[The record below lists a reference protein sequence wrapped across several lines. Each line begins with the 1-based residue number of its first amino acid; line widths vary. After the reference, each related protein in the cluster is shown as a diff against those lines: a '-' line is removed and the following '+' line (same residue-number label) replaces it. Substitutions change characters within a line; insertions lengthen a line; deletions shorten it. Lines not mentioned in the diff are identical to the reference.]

1 MIFDRL
7 MPRPPD
13 PATIERLK
21 SIVGEGGWTD
31 DPAELL
37 PQLREWRN
45 RYQGRTPLLLR
56 PDRSEQVAS
65 IVKTCAEADVA
76 VVPQGG
82 NTGLVGGQIPSLDGT
97 QILLSLTRMRRV
109 RSVDPIDNTITV
121 EAGCTLLAVQEAAAA
136 HDRLFPLSL
145 AAEGSCQI
153 GGNLSTNAGGVHV
166 LRYGN
171 ARELVLGLEV
181 VTPDGE
187 LWDGLRALRK
197 DNTGYDL
204 KHLFLGA
211 EGTLGV
217 ITAAVLKLF
226 PRHRHVE
233 TVFAAVPSVQAAVA
247 LLSLVRE
254 ATHDAVLAFE
264 LICRRALEFVTRHL
278 PGTSDPLPAPSP
290 WYVLFDLTCDRAT
303 AEQALADA
311 ARAQLVDDA
320 ALADAPARAA
330 ALWRLREGISE
341 SQKGEG
347 ASIKHDISVPVSRIP
362 ALVEQVTAAVTALVP
377 GIRPV
382 PFGHVGDGNLHFNFS
397 QPPGADPAAFL
408 ARDDDVHKVVH
419 DITAQLGGSIS
430 AEHGIGVAKREEIR
444 RYKSPLEIALMRR
457 IKNALDPRGIM
468 NPGKGVA

>member
-1 MIFDRL
+1 MISDPT

-31 DPAELL
+31 DPAELA

-56 PDRSEQVAS
+56 PAGSREVAAV
-65 IVKTCAEADVA
+65 VKVCAEAEVG

-97 QILLSLTRMRRV
+97 QILLSLARMRRV
-109 RSVDPIDNTITV
+109 RTVDPIDNTITV

-136 HDRLFPLSL
+136 RDRLFPLSL

-226 PRHRHVE
+226 PRHRQVQ

-247 LLSLVRE
+247 LLTLIRE

-264 LICRRALEFVTRHL
+264 LICRSALEFVTRHL

-311 ARAQLVDDA
+311 ARAQLIDDA
-320 ALADAPARAA
+320 AVAENPTRAA
-330 ALWRLREGISE
+330 GLWKLREGISE

-362 ALVEQVTAAVTALVP
+362 ALVERVTAAVTALVP

-397 QPPGADPAAFL
+397 QPPGADPKAFM

-457 IKNALDPRGIM
+457 IKDALDPRGIM

>member
-1 MIFDRL
+1 
-7 MPRPPD
+7 MPRPPE
-13 PATIERLK
+13 PSTLERLK
-21 SIVGEGGWTD
+21 AIVGEGAWTD
-31 DPAELL
+31 DPAEMA

-45 RYQGRTPLLLR
+45 RYVGRTPLLLR
-56 PDRSEQVAS
+56 PGRAEEVAA
-65 IVKTCAEADVA
+65 IVRVCAEAEVG

-82 NTGLVGGQIPSLDGT
+82 NTGLVGGQIPSGDGS
-97 QILLSLTRMRRV
+97 QVLVNLGRLRRV
-109 RSVDPIDNTITV
+109 RAVDPVDNTITV
-121 EAGCTLLAVQEAAAA
+121 EAGCTLAAVQEAAAA
-136 HDRLFPLSL
+136 HERLFPLSL

-211 EGTLGV
+211 EGTLGI

-226 PRHRHVE
+226 PRHRQVE
-233 TVFAAVPSVQAAVA
+233 TIFAAVPSVEAAVA

-278 PGTSDPLPAPSP
+278 PGATDPLTQPSP
-290 WYVLFDLTCDRAT
+290 WYVLFDLTCGRAV

-311 ARAQLVDDA
+311 AQAQLIGDA
-320 ALADAPARAA
+320 VLASTPAQSA
-330 ALWRLREGISE
+330 ALWKLREGISE

-347 ASIKHDISVPVSRIP
+347 ASMKHDVAVPVSRIP

-397 QPPGADPAAFL
+397 QPPGADPKAFM
-408 ARDDDVHKVVH
+408 ARDDEVHKVVH

-457 IKNALDPRGIM
+457 IKSALDPRGIM